1 MTELNY
7 LGMTSL
13 VAEGP
18 AGGLACVAIAIPLL
32 VILAVAQFLALTRGG
47 ERASARRGRRAAM
60 LVLVFSVA
68 AAGVSGF
75 ICFMLLVS
83 GLKRVNA
90 TNLLM
95 FWGVVFAAT
104 TFFAFLNLR
113 LIKAPPRQQ
122 PSRFEVV
129 RREGR

>member
-1 MTELNY
+1 MTEPIAVT
-7 LGMTSL
+7 GL

-18 AGGLACVAIAIPLL
+18 AGGLACIAVAVPLF

-68 AAGVSGF
+68 AVGVSGF

-83 GLKRVNA
+83 GLRKVNA
-90 TNLLM
+90 TTLLA
-95 FWGVVFAAT
+95 FWGVVCAAAT
-104 TFFAFLNLR
+104 FLAYVNLR
-113 LIKAPPRQQ
+113 LIKAPPRQR

-129 RREGR
+129 RRESQ